1 MHQKTHFVKIFYVK
15 RTALQNRSNH
25 NPIWSQSKLFVPLPT
40 LECAGSSRWH
50 TNQALHCR
58 HISYVMALQKGAVQ
72 VVGKFA
78 NMVGFKNSASEKK
91 TPYFTREYVGTVSNP
106 RTSRQARQRAKAK
119 PAQMFY
125 QAAEPILNHAFIP
138 LGRASKNRNKFLS
151 KAMALDAIPDIP
163 KGESFLPALPY
174 QISQGALGLD
184 ALVEGTAG
192 SNSNQQWVDFNL
204 ISKEEVIWPEDG
216 GPTVATLADAL
227 IGQNLGLSAGMELTF
242 IAVIASKSNIKQ
254 RLLQHFSVVLDPNDT
269 ITRAGDIMGNLQISL
284 AFQPT
289 FTRLSI
295 NDADLYV
302 LLSAGFIIS
311 AKSSSSW
318 RYTNSFM
325 VLTAAAGEGR
335 AFTEAEV
342 LQSYMDSGS
351 SRESDKILQQADN
364 ISGGGEVTLVSTE
377 NVSFT
382 TSVSGTLEYNTAAVA
397 VFNNGA
403 RKVIISEN
411 DGFSNVLTHKV
422 STGNYHV
429 ITATNESTMAVVPVT
444 LANSSLNGMQT
455 VGLATVIAAGL

>member
-1 MHQKTHFVKIFYVK
+1 MRQKTHFVKIFYVK
-15 RTALQNRSNH
+15 RTALQNLSNH

-50 TNQALHCR
+50 TNLALHCR

-174 QISQGALGLD
+174 QISQGALGVD
-184 ALVEGTAG
+184 HLVRG
-192 SNSNQQWVDFNL
+192 
-204 ISKEEVIWPEDG
+204 
-216 GPTVATLADAL
+216 VAA
-227 IGQNLGLSAGMELTF
+227 SAGGNTYEVRFPIKCTGEYDFFPGTSVTVGDASEAILAGQVLIQAGWEITF
-242 IAVIASKSNIKQ
+242 IAVLVSSDNPTQ
-254 RLLQHFSVVLDPNDT
+254 RILQHFSLVLDTNDNVTTASDILGNGFIGISLQDEIISLVSNDT
-269 ITRAGDIMGNLQISL
+269 SWILLAGGL
-284 AFQPT
+284 
-289 FTRLSI
+289 
-295 NDADLYV
+295 
-302 LLSAGFIIS
+302 IIS

-325 VLTAAAGEGR
+325 VTTPATGTHR
-335 AFTEAEV
+335 AFPEVDV
-342 LQSYMDSGS
+342 LQSYMDAAS

-364 ISGGGEVTLVSTE
+364 INGGGEVTLVSTE

-397 VFNNGA
+397 VFSNGA

-429 ITATNESTMAVVPVT
+429 ITATNESTMAVVPVAI
-444 LANSSLNGMQT
+444 ANTSLNGMQT
-455 VGLATVIAAGL
+455 VGLATIIAAGL